1 MQKIPQICFG
11 LFCLAGPLLSAP
23 ACSAAD
29 TVTTD
34 ICVYGATSGGVIAAV
49 QAKRMQ
55 KTVALASF
63 NSHVGGMTS
72 GGLGWVD
79 FGKSEAIG
87 GLTMEYF
94 KRVGQRYGKTGP
106 SYALEPHVAE
116 EEFNALLAAS
126 NVPVRF
132 NQRLKSVARTGGRIT
147 QITMEDGTVYKAK
160 MFIDAS
166 YEGDLMATAGVS
178 FALGRESEAQYG
190 ESFAGVRSE
199 PWKTPVSPYIVP
211 GDPASGLL
219 PLIGKDQGIANGQ
232 ADGSVMS
239 CNYRLCLTQDP
250 ANRLPIMAPEGYRE
264 STYELLGRLIDAEVA
279 KGTRLQLTTFIKISR
294 LPNGK
299 TDVNNQFS
307 VSTDFIGESH
317 AYPTATYA
325 QRTAIEQAHRNYI
338 QGLLHYLC
346 TSPRVPASIR
356 AEMGKWG
363 LAADEFKDTGGWPHQ
378 FYVREARRMVGD
390 YVMLQQNVQGKRL
403 APDSVG
409 LASYRVDSHS
419 LNRFVRDGVLMT
431 DGDLHDAYPKPYPIS
446 YRSIVPKKGECQ
458 NLFVPFA
465 LSASHVAFT
474 SIRMEPVF
482 MILSQS
488 AATAAAQAIDGN
500 LAVQDVPYSKLK
512 AKSEAEQQVL
522 TWPTAKVENAQSAT
536 AIPK

>member
-1 MQKIPQICFG
+1 MLKNSKIYVG
-11 LFCLAGPLLSAP
+11 LFSLLGAMAP
-23 ACSAAD
+23 QFPVFAAE
-29 TVTTD
+29 TITTD

-49 QAKRMQ
+49 QAKQMR

-63 NSHVGGMTS
+63 NTHVGGMTS

-79 FGKSEAIG
+79 FGKSDAIG
-87 GLTMEYF
+87 GLAREYF
-94 KRVGQRYGKTGP
+94 KRIGQRYGKTGP
-106 SYALEPHVAE
+106 SYAVEPHVAE
-116 EEFNALLAAS
+116 EEFQALLREGG
-126 NVPVRF
+126 VPVRF
-132 NQRLKSVARTGGRIT
+132 NQRLKSVSRKKERIT

-166 YEGDLMATAGVS
+166 YEGDLMAKAGVS
-178 FALGRESEAQYG
+178 FALGRESKAQYN

-199 PWKTPVSPYIVP
+199 PWKVPVSPYIVT

-219 PLIGKDQGIANGQ
+219 PLIGEDPGIPNGES
-232 ADGSVMS
+232 DKSLMS

-250 ANRLPIMAPEGYRE
+250 ANKLPITAPLGYKE
-264 STYELLGRLIDAEVA
+264 STYELLGRLIEAKAAEGRPL
-279 KGTRLQLTTFIKISR
+279 KLTSFIKISK

-299 TDVNNQFS
+299 TDVNNEFS
-307 VSTDFIGESH
+307 VSTDFIGQSH
-317 AYPTATYA
+317 AYPNASYSKRA
-325 QRTAIEQAHRNYI
+325 VIEQAHRDYI
-338 QGLLHYLC
+338 QGLLYYLG
-346 TSPRVPASIR
+346 TSPRVPAHIR
-356 AEMGKWG
+356 TEMQKWG
-363 LAADEFKDTGGWPHQ
+363 FSADEFKDTGGWPHQ

-403 APDSVG
+403 ATDSIG

-419 LNRFVRDGVLMT
+419 LNRFVRDGVLMQ

-446 YRSIVPKKGECQ
+446 YRSIVPQKRECQ

-488 AATAAAQAIDGN
+488 AAIAAGLAIDGG
-500 LAVQDVPYSKLK
+500 LAVQDIPYPTLRTQLL
-512 AKSEAEQQVL
+512 AEQQVL
-522 TWPTAKVENAQSAT
+522 AWSQSQL
-536 AIPK
+536 

>member
-1 MQKIPQICFG
+1 
-11 LFCLAGPLLSAP
+11 
-23 ACSAAD
+23 
-29 TVTTD
+29 
-34 ICVYGATSGGVIAAV
+34 
-49 QAKRMQ
+49 
-55 KTVALASF
+55 
-63 NSHVGGMTS
+63 
-72 GGLGWVD
+72 GLGWVD

-87 GLTMEYF
+87 GLTMDYF
-94 KRVGQRYGKTGP
+94 KKVGQRYGKNGP
-106 SYALEPHVAE
+106 SYAVEPHVAE
-116 EEFNALLAAS
+116 EEFQAMLAAD
-126 NVPVRF
+126 NVPVRY
-132 NQRLKSVARTGGRIT
+132 NQRLKSVTNGGGRIT
-147 QITMEDGTVYKAK
+147 QIVMEDGTVYRAK

-166 YEGDLMATAGVS
+166 YEGDLMAKAGVS
-178 FALGRESEAQYG
+178 FTLGRESEAQYD

-199 PWKTPVSPYIVP
+199 PWKVPVSPYVVP

-219 PLIGKDQGIANGQ
+219 PLIGKDAGIANGE
-232 ADGSVMS
+232 ADKSLMS

-250 ANRLPIMAPEGYRE
+250 ANKIPITAPAGYKE
-264 STYELLGRLIDAEVA
+264 STYELLGRLIDAKVA
-279 KGTRLQLTTFIKISR
+279 EGAPLQLTTFIKISK

-317 AYPTATYA
+317 AYPTASYA
-325 QRTAIEQAHRNYI
+325 ERLIIEQAHRDYI
-338 QGLLHYLC
+338 QGLLYYLG
-346 TSPRVPASIR
+346 TSPRVPANVR
-356 AEMGKWG
+356 TQMQTWG
-363 LAADEFKDTGGWPHQ
+363 YAADEFKDTGGWPHQ

-390 YVMLQQNVQGKRL
+390 YVMLQQNVQGKRM

-431 DGDLHDAYPKPYPIS
+431 DGDLHDPYPKPYPIS

-488 AATAAAQAIDGN
+488 AATAAVHAIDAN
-500 LAVQDVPYSKLK
+500 LAVQDVSYDQLRARSL
-512 AKSEAEQQVL
+512 ADGQVL
-522 TWPTAKVENAQSAT
+522 EWGDKPRD
-536 AIPK
+536 

>member
-1 MQKIPQICFG
+1 MRKIRQIFVG
-11 LFCLAGPLLSAP
+11 LLCLVGPLSSP
-23 ACSAAD
+23 PRVFAAD
-29 TVTTD
+29 SITTD

-49 QAKRMQ
+49 QARRMQ
-55 KTVALASF
+55 KTVALTSF

-94 KRVGQRYGKTGP
+94 KRVGQRYGKTEP
-106 SYALEPHVAE
+106 AYAVEPHVAE
-116 EEFNALLAAS
+116 EEFRALLTAS
-126 NVPVRF
+126 EVPVRF
-132 NQRLKSVARTGGRIT
+132 NQRLAAVTRAQGRIT
-147 QITMEDGTVYKAK
+147 QITMEDGTVYRAK

-166 YEGDLMATAGVS
+166 YEGDLMAKAGVN
-178 FALGRESEAQYG
+178 FTLGRESEAQYG

-199 PWKTPVSPYIVP
+199 PWKVPVSPYIVP

-219 PLIGKDQGIANGQ
+219 PLIGKDAGIGNGQ
-232 ADGSVMS
+232 ADNSLMS
-239 CNYRLCLTQDP
+239 CNYRLCLTQNP
-250 ANRLPIMAPEGYRE
+250 ANKIPINAPEGYLE

-317 AYPTATYA
+317 AYPTANYA
-325 QRTAIEQAHRNYI
+325 ERAAIEQAHRNYI
-338 QGLLHYLC
+338 QGLLHYLG
-346 TSPRVPASIR
+346 TSSRVPADIR
-356 AEMGKWG
+356 TEMQKWG
-363 LAADEFKDTGGWPHQ
+363 LAADEFQDTGGWPHQ

-431 DGDLHDAYPKPYPIS
+431 DGDLHDPYPKPYPIS
-446 YRSIVPKKGECQ
+446 YRSIVPRKGECH

-488 AATAAAQAIDGN
+488 AATAASLAIDRN
-500 LAVQDVPYSKLK
+500 LSVQDVPYSDLK
-512 AKSEAEQQVL
+512 VHLQTGQQVL
-522 TWPTAKVENAQSAT
+522 AQ
-536 AIPK
+536 

>member
-1 MQKIPQICFG
+1 M
-11 LFCLAGPLLSAP
+11 CLIGPLSSAP
-23 ACSAAD
+23 RVCAAE
-29 TVTTD
+29 TITTEV
-34 ICVYGATSGGVIAAV
+34 CVYGATSGGVIAAV

-63 NSHVGGMTS
+63 NTHVGGMTS

-87 GLTMEYF
+87 GLTAEYF
-94 KRVGQRYGKTGP
+94 KRIGQHYGKTGP
-106 SYALEPHVAE
+106 GYAVEPHVAE
-116 EEFNALLAAS
+116 EEFNTLLATN
-126 NVPVRF
+126 NVPIRF
-132 NQRLKSVARTGGRIT
+132 NQRLASVTSTDGRIS
-147 QITMEDGTVYKAK
+147 QIVMEDGTIYRAK

-166 YEGDLMATAGVS
+166 YEGDLMAKAGVS
-178 FALGRESEAQYG
+178 FALGRESVAQYD

-199 PWKTPVSPYIVP
+199 PWKVPVSPYIVP
-211 GDPASGLL
+211 GKPESGLL
-219 PLIGKDQGIANGQ
+219 PLIGEDAGIANGE
-232 ADGSVMS
+232 ADKSLMS

-250 ANRLPIMAPEGYRE
+250 ANKIPITAPAGYQE
-264 STYELLGRLIDAEVA
+264 STYELLGRLIDAKVA
-279 KGTRLQLTTFIKISR
+279 EGAALQLTTFIKISR

-299 TDVNNQFS
+299 TDINNQFS

-317 AYPTATYA
+317 SYPTASYA
-325 QRTAIEQAHRNYI
+325 ERDAIEQSHRNYI
-338 QGLLHYLC
+338 QGLLYYLG
-346 TSPRVPASIR
+346 TSPHVPAPIR
-356 AEMGKWG
+356 AQMQTWG
-363 LAADEFKDTGGWPHQ
+363 FCADEFKDTGGWPHQ
-378 FYVREARRMVGD
+378 LYVREARRLIGD

-403 APDSVG
+403 APESVG

-500 LAVQDVPYSKLK
+500 LAVQDVAYDKLHDRLL
-512 AKSEAEQQVL
+512 ADGQIMEWQ
-522 TWPTAKVENAQSAT
+522 ENT
-536 AIPK
+536 KK